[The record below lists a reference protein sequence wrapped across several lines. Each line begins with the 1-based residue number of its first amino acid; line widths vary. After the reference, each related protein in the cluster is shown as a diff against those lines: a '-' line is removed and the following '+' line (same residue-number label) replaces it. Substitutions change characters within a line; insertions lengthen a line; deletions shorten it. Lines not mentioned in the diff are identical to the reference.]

1 MIDVI
6 DPRNDQLPVGLIAE
20 MVENNTGIAEVRVR
34 VAFRLLLKKRNTTA
48 KMIKIK
54 IVSVRSSN
62 DISLI

>member
-6 DPRNDQLPVGLIAE
+6 DPRNDQLPVGLIAQ

-34 VAFRLLLKKRNTTA
+34 VALRLLLKKRSTTA

-54 IVSVRSSN
+54 IVSIRSSN

>member
-6 DPRNDQLPVGLIAE
+6 DPRNDQLPVGLIAQ
-20 MVENNTGIAEVRVR
+20 MVEDNTGIADVRVR
-34 VAFRLLLKKRNTTA
+34 VALRLLLKKRSTTA

-54 IVSVRSSN
+54 IVSIRSSN